1 MWRQLLLLLS
11 LFLSNEALLP
21 TSKRRWEV
29 KKRIRA
35 AKKLKYRKK
44 KLFPPPPP
52 LPLVVAAPILAP
64 AAGYLAVMG
73 APVYGQDLLPGTGGL
88 LDFDSLTPRVS
99 TNEYLVAP
107 ANRCASFTP
116 DMMVSGGGGGGSRR
130 GPDSPQYEVPVDELQ
145 RLFLNMVEEQYILKQ
160 YAQPTTSSKPEERR
174 FVFVQRTPLLRFP
187 DVINVQFLA
196 LPSDIDDQDIM
207 NGRSTFIVHSGSVY
221 GFDDLGKNRER
232 VTDWL
237 QRLDDSVME
246 LKMPP
251 VMTETAAEVPN
262 LGGVEEAS
270 LELESSSGGDEIIAE
285 SPETFEEN
293 DNVDGDGDGG
303 D

>member
-1 MWRQLLLLLS
+1 MRTQLLLLLS

-21 TSKRRWEV
+21 TSKRRCAV
-29 KKRIRA
+29 RKRIRA
-35 AKKLKYRKK
+35 VKKLNYQKK

-73 APVYGQDLLPGTGGL
+73 APIYGQDLLPGTGGL

-116 DMMVSGGGGGGSRR
+116 DMMVSGGGGGGVRR
-130 GPDSPQYEVPVDELQ
+130 GPDAPQYEVPVDELQ

-174 FVFVQRTPLLRFP
+174 FVFVQRTPRLRFP

-196 LPSDIDDQDIM
+196 LPSNIDDQDIKS
-207 NGRSTFIVHSGSVY
+207 GRSTFIIHSGSVY
-221 GFDDLGKNRER
+221 GFDDLGKNR
-232 VTDWL
+232 
-237 QRLDDSVME
+237 S
-246 LKMPP
+246 
-251 VMTETAAEVPN
+251 
-262 LGGVEEAS
+262 
-270 LELESSSGGDEIIAE
+270 E
-285 SPETFEEN
+285 SPIGCSASTIRSL
-293 DNVDGDGDGG
+293 G
-303 D
+303 